1 MLRRGK
7 GNLMKWTEAQQQTI
21 DTRDKNILVSAAAGS
36 GKTAVLV
43 ERIKQL
49 MLKDKV
55 DIDRFLITTFTNAA
69 SAEMRERLEKAI
81 NKELKKTDSDKAFLK
96 KQLML
101 MPNANIST
109 FHTFAL
115 EVMRKFFYLTDLEPG
130 FKIGDEIEVSIMKRE
145 AADELFEARFAEDY
159 EAFTAFLKKHSS
171 DRNENRIKESVINLY
186 DQLRSIP
193 DYLDWA
199 KQRSQLLDA
208 DSPSKA
214 LGLEAFINE
223 ECLAAFRKAVN
234 YFERAAN
241 ILEHAGLEKLR
252 AKAAED
258 LNMLISWEAD
268 LINEGI
274 DRFSAYYEDM
284 KFNQMRATKEEKEDY
299 EAVKESVSYC
309 RKRGKQQLDN
319 IYKKYLQRE
328 FTEYDDELKQTS
340 GDTSYMISLVA
351 GLEEIFK
358 AKKQERNMVDFDDVM
373 HYAIEI
379 LRDDMAAAEYRNKF
393 KYIFI
398 DEFQD
403 SNMLQETIAGR
414 ICRSNNLFMVGD
426 VKQSIYKFRLAEPEI
441 FKAKYALYA
450 KDEEDESIKI
460 DLNSNFRS
468 KQQVTGLV
476 NNVFR
481 KIMVGYDENAEL
493 KCTIPDEYP
502 GIRPQMNL
510 IFNPYT
516 DDDMIDNSELEV
528 QYVVNLVKE
537 NLGTEIYDSKQ
548 GVYRKAGYKD
558 IAVLARNKAI
568 IGDIERALNNSG
580 IPAYG
585 ETTGGYFDTVEIQV
599 FINLLKIID
608 NFMQDVPLISI
619 MRCPIFGFDVQELA
633 AVRIFSREGAYHE
646 AVKIYS
652 QEGPDKELRAKIN
665 ELIEQIA
672 YWKELKTTVS
682 LEELVRVLL
691 YDTGYYDYC
700 SGLPVGKQRVS
711 NLQLLAEKAAAF
723 ERSNYSGLYGFLTY
737 IEAMRKSNNSMAEAK
752 IIGDGDDLVQVMTVH
767 KSKGLEFPIVILA
780 GAGRQIRAKG
790 SGTSATFHKD
800 IAVGLPLVNKEEK
813 WFRKTLL
820 QKIIEGRKAGEE
832 LEEEIRI
839 LYVALT
845 RAMDRLVITG
855 IIKDPE
861 ALDDDIADPKTYA
874 EMIYEPL
881 REFGGE
887 IKIWSGFEE
896 WVDERKSED
905 ETEPEPV
912 DGESGSAD
920 EQKDKPAEVK
930 MSTRMRIAELFAKSR
945 SHASDD
951 GADESA
957 ELIDRVLS
965 FEYPYPELDK
975 VKSKYSVTE
984 LNKLMTEAQHA
995 AVYEDADQG
1004 ADNAD
1009 AESATPAVDTII
1021 LAKPTFAQG
1030 KKQLNAAEIGTA
1042 MHLVMEK
1049 IDFKRV
1055 LEEGAA
1061 YMAERVDSLFAAG
1074 DISEEERAVIDIEN
1088 AAAFFEAEVGKRAAC
1103 ALRLEKEREFI
1114 LQKEINGAKA
1124 IVQGTI
1130 DCYFEE
1136 EDGLVLVDYKNSFMG
1151 DRVSEETII
1160 DRYKGQIELYKEALE
1175 AAEGK
1180 PVKEA
1185 YLYLFEL
1192 KKFVA
1197 VK

>member
-1 MLRRGK
+1 
-7 GNLMKWTEAQQQTI
+7 MKWTEAQQQTI

-36 GKTAVLV
+36 GKTAVLI

-49 MLKDKV
+49 MLQDKV

-69 SAEMRERLEKAI
+69 SAEMKERLEKAI
-81 NKELKKTDSDKAFLK
+81 KEELKKPESDKNFLK

-101 MPNANIST
+101 LPNANIST

-145 AADELFEARFAEDY
+145 AADELFEVRFAEDY

-171 DRNENRIKESVINLY
+171 DRNERAIKESIISLY

-193 DYLDWA
+193 DYLEWA
-199 KQRSQLLDA
+199 GQRAQLLDA

-214 LGLEAFINE
+214 LKLENFINE

-234 YFERAAN
+234 YFERAAM
-241 ILEHAGLEKLR
+241 ILEFAGLEKLHI
-252 AKAAED
+252 KAEED
-258 LNMLISWEAD
+258 LNMLKSWEED
-268 LINEGI
+268 LETDGI
-274 DRFSAYYEDM
+274 GRFSEYYYNV

-309 RKRGKQQLDN
+309 RKKGKQQLDN
-319 IYKKYLQRE
+319 IHKKYLQRE
-328 FTEYDDELKQTS
+328 FSEYDDELKRTS
-340 GDTSYMISLVA
+340 GDTSYMI
-351 GLEEIFK
+351 GLIADLEKLFK

-379 LRDDMAAAEYRNKF
+379 LRDDMAAVEYRNKF

-414 ICRSNNLFMVGD
+414 ICRNNNLFMVGD

-450 KDEEDESIKI
+450 SPEEKESIKI

-476 NNVFR
+476 NKVFH
-481 KIMVGYDENAEL
+481 KIMDGYDENAEL
-493 KCTIPDEYP
+493 KCTMPDEYP

-510 IFNPYT
+510 IFKP
-516 DDDMIDNSELEV
+516 DADEDMMDNSELEV
-528 QYVVNLVKE
+528 QYVVQLVKE
-537 NLGTEIYDSKQ
+537 NLGTEIYDAKQ
-548 GVYRKAGYKD
+548 GVYRKAEYRD

-568 IGDIERALNNSG
+568 IGEIERALNNSG

-585 ETTGGYFDTVEIQV
+585 ETTGGYFDTVEVQV
-599 FINLLKIID
+599 FINLLKVID

-619 MRCPIFGFDVQELA
+619 MRCPIFGFYVKELA
-633 AVRIFSREGAYHE
+633 AIRIFGREGSYHE
-646 AVKIYS
+646 AVKLYG
-652 QEGPDKELRAKIN
+652 QEGPDEDLRSKIN
-665 ELIEQIA
+665 GLLEQIA

-700 SGLPVGKQRVS
+700 SGLPVGKQRIS

-737 IEAMRKSNNSMAEAK
+737 LEAMRNSSSSMAEAK
-752 IIGDGDDLVQVMTVH
+752 IIGDGEDLVQVMTVH

-780 GAGRQIRAKG
+780 GAGKQIRAKG
-790 SGTSATFHKD
+790 SGTSASFHKD
-800 IAVGLPLVNKEEK
+800 IAVGLPLINKEEK
-813 WFRKTLL
+813 WYKKTLL
-820 QKIIEGRKAGEE
+820 QKIIDGRKAGEE
-832 LEEEIRI
+832 FEEEIRI

-845 RAMDRLVITG
+845 RAMDRIVITG

-887 IKIWSGFEE
+887 IKIWSGFEK
-896 WVDERKSED
+896 WTDERKLK
-905 ETEPEPV
+905 
-912 DGESGSAD
+912 
-920 EQKDKPAEVK
+920 KDSP
-930 MSTRMRIAELFAKSR
+930 RMRLAELFERSR
-945 SHASDD
+945 SLEGEIS
-951 GADESA
+951 E
-957 ELIDRVLS
+957 EIDRVLS

-984 LNKLMTEAQHA
+984 LNKLM
-995 AVYEDADQG
+995 ADPSGDGGNQSRS
-1004 ADNAD
+1004 D
-1009 AESATPAVDTII
+1009 II
-1021 LAKPTFAQG
+1021 LTKPNFAVE
-1030 KKQLNAAEIGTA
+1030 KKILNAAEIGTV

-1049 IDFKRV
+1049 LDFSRA
-1055 LEEGAA
+1055 LEEGLP
-1061 YMAERVDSLFAAG
+1061 YIEEKVTGLLEEG
-1074 DISEEERAVIDIEN
+1074 DLSEEERAVIDIEN
-1088 AAAFFEAEVGKRAAC
+1088 AAAFFGEEVGKRAAR

-1124 IVQGTI
+1124 IVQGII

-1136 EDGLVLVDYKNSFMG
+1136 DDGLVLVDYKNSFMG
-1151 DRVSEETII
+1151 DRVSEDTIV

>member
-1 MLRRGK
+1 
-7 GNLMKWTEAQQQTI
+7 MKWTEAQQQTI

-36 GKTAVLV
+36 GKTAVLI

-49 MLKDKV
+49 MLQDKV

-69 SAEMRERLEKAI
+69 SAEMKERLEKAI
-81 NKELKKTDSDKAFLK
+81 KEELKKPESDKNFLK

-101 MPNANIST
+101 LPNANIST

-145 AADELFEARFAEDY
+145 AADELFEVRFAEDY

-171 DRNENRIKESVINLY
+171 DRNERAIKESIISLY

-193 DYLDWA
+193 DYLEWA
-199 KQRSQLLDA
+199 GQRAQLLDA

-214 LGLEAFINE
+214 LKLENFINE

-234 YFERAAN
+234 YFERAAM
-241 ILEHAGLEKLR
+241 ILEFAGLEKLHI
-252 AKAAED
+252 KAEED
-258 LNMLISWEAD
+258 LNMLKSWEED
-268 LINEGI
+268 LETDGI
-274 DRFSAYYEDM
+274 GRFSEYYYNV

-309 RKRGKQQLDN
+309 RKKGKQQLDN
-319 IYKKYLQRE
+319 IHKKYLQRE
-328 FTEYDDELKQTS
+328 FSEYDDELKRTS
-340 GDTSYMISLVA
+340 GDTSYMI
-351 GLEEIFK
+351 GLIADLEKLFK

-379 LRDDMAAAEYRNKF
+379 LRDDMAAVEYRNKF

-414 ICRSNNLFMVGD
+414 ICRNNNLFMVGD

-450 KDEEDESIKI
+450 SPEEKESIKI

-476 NNVFR
+476 NKVFH
-481 KIMVGYDENAEL
+481 KIMDGYDENAEL
-493 KCTIPDEYP
+493 KCTMPDEYP

-510 IFNPYT
+510 IFKP
-516 DDDMIDNSELEV
+516 DADEDMMDNSELEV
-528 QYVVNLVKE
+528 QYVVRLVKE
-537 NLGTEIYDSKQ
+537 NLGTDIYDAKQ
-548 GVYRKAGYKD
+548 GVYRKAGYRD

-568 IGDIERALNNSG
+568 IGEIERALNNSG

-585 ETTGGYFDTVEIQV
+585 ETTGGYFDTVEVQV
-599 FINLLKIID
+599 FINLLKVID

-619 MRCPIFGFDVQELA
+619 MRCPIFGFYVKELA
-633 AVRIFSREGAYHE
+633 AIRIFGREGSYHE
-646 AVKIYS
+646 AVKLYG
-652 QEGPDKELRAKIN
+652 QEGPDEDLRSKIN
-665 ELIEQIA
+665 GLLEQIA

-700 SGLPVGKQRVS
+700 SGLPVGKQRIS

-737 IEAMRKSNNSMAEAK
+737 LEAMRNSSSSMAEAK
-752 IIGDGDDLVQVMTVH
+752 IIGDGEDLVQVMTVH

-780 GAGRQIRAKG
+780 GAGKQIRAKG
-790 SGTSATFHKD
+790 SGTSASFHKD
-800 IAVGLPLVNKEEK
+800 IAVGLPLINKEEK
-813 WFRKTLL
+813 WYKKTLL
-820 QKIIEGRKAGEE
+820 QKIIDGRKAGEE
-832 LEEEIRI
+832 FEEEIRI

-845 RAMDRLVITG
+845 RAMDRIVITG

-887 IKIWSGFEE
+887 IKIWSGFEK
-896 WVDERKSED
+896 WTDERKLK
-905 ETEPEPV
+905 
-912 DGESGSAD
+912 
-920 EQKDKPAEVK
+920 KDSP
-930 MSTRMRIAELFAKSR
+930 RMRLAELFERSR
-945 SHASDD
+945 SLEGEIS
-951 GADESA
+951 E
-957 ELIDRVLS
+957 EIDRVLS

-984 LNKLMTEAQHA
+984 LNKLM
-995 AVYEDADQG
+995 ADPSGDGGNQSRS
-1004 ADNAD
+1004 D
-1009 AESATPAVDTII
+1009 II
-1021 LAKPTFAQG
+1021 LTKPNFAVE
-1030 KKQLNAAEIGTA
+1030 KKILNAAEIGTV

-1049 IDFKRV
+1049 LDFSRA
-1055 LEEGAA
+1055 LEEGLP
-1061 YMAERVDSLFAAG
+1061 YIEEKVTGLLEEG
-1074 DISEEERAVIDIEN
+1074 DLSEEERAVIDIEN
-1088 AAAFFEAEVGKRAAC
+1088 AAAFFGEEVGKRAAR

-1124 IVQGTI
+1124 IVQGII

-1136 EDGLVLVDYKNSFMG
+1136 DDGLVLVDYKNSFMG
-1151 DRVSEETII
+1151 DRVSEDTIV

>member
-1 MLRRGK
+1 
-7 GNLMKWTEAQQQTI
+7 MKWTEAQQQTI

-36 GKTAVLV
+36 GKTAVLI

-49 MLKDKV
+49 MLQDKV

-69 SAEMRERLEKAI
+69 SAEMKERLEKAI
-81 NKELKKTDSDKAFLK
+81 KEELKKPKSDKTFLK

-101 MPNANIST
+101 LPNANIST

-145 AADELFEARFAEDY
+145 AADELFEVRFAEDY

-171 DRNENRIKESVINLY
+171 DRNERAIKESIISLY

-193 DYLDWA
+193 DYLEWA
-199 KQRSQLLDA
+199 GQKAQLLA
-208 DSPSKA
+208 AESPSKA
-214 LGLEAFINE
+214 LKLENFINE

-234 YFERAAN
+234 YFERAAM
-241 ILEHAGLEKLR
+241 ILEFAGLEKLHI
-252 AKAAED
+252 KAEED
-258 LNMLISWEAD
+258 LNMLQSWEQD
-268 LINEGI
+268 LVNDGI
-274 DRFSAYYEDM
+274 GRFSEYYYNM

-309 RKRGKQQLDN
+309 RKKGKQQLDN
-319 IYKKYLQRE
+319 IHKKYLQRE
-328 FTEYDDELKQTS
+328 FSEYDDELKQTA
-340 GDTSYMISLVA
+340 GDTSYMI
-351 GLEEIFK
+351 GLIAELEKLFK

-379 LRDDMAAAEYRNKF
+379 LCDDMAAAEYRNKF

-450 KDEEDESIKI
+450 SPEEKESIKI

-476 NNVFR
+476 NKVFH
-481 KIMVGYDENAEL
+481 KIMDGYDENAEL
-493 KCTIPDEYP
+493 KCTMPDEYP

-510 IFNPYT
+510 IFKP
-516 DDDMIDNSELEV
+516 DADEDMMDNSELEV
-528 QYVVNLVKE
+528 QYVVQLVKE
-537 NLGTEIYDSKQ
+537 NLGTEIYDAKQ
-548 GVYRKAGYKD
+548 GVYRKAGYRD

-568 IGDIERALNNSG
+568 IGEIERALNNSG

-585 ETTGGYFDTVEIQV
+585 ETTGGYFDTVEVQV
-599 FINLLKIID
+599 FINLLKVID

-619 MRCPIFGFDVQELA
+619 MRCPIFGFDVKELA
-633 AVRIFSREGAYHE
+633 AIRIFGREGSYHE
-646 AVKIYS
+646 AVKLYG
-652 QEGPDKELRAKIN
+652 QEGPDEDLRSKIYG
-665 ELIEQIA
+665 LLEQIA

-700 SGLPVGKQRVS
+700 SGLPVGKQRIS

-723 ERSNYSGLYGFLTY
+723 EKSNYSGLYGFLTY
-737 IEAMRKSNNSMAEAK
+737 LEAMRNSSSSMAEAK
-752 IIGDGDDLVQVMTVH
+752 IIGDGEDLVQVMTVH

-780 GAGRQIRAKG
+780 GAGKQIRAKG
-790 SGTSATFHKD
+790 SGTSASFHKD
-800 IAVGLPLVNKEEK
+800 IAVGLPLINKEEK
-813 WFRKTLL
+813 WYKKTLL
-820 QKIIEGRKAGEE
+820 QKIIDGRKAGEE
-832 LEEEIRI
+832 FEEEIRI

-845 RAMDRLVITG
+845 RAMDRIVITG

-896 WVDERKSED
+896 WIDKRKLKKDEVEG
-905 ETEPEPV
+905 P
-912 DGESGSAD
+912 DGEEPDSEATEGGQEVSVSSAK
-920 EQKDKPAEVK
+920 KDSP
-930 MSTRMRIAELFAKSR
+930 RMRLAELFERSR
-945 SHASDD
+945 SLEGDPP
-951 GADESA
+951 E
-957 ELIDRVLS
+957 IVDRVLS
-965 FEYPYPELDK
+965 FEYLYPELDK

-984 LNKLMTEAQHA
+984 LNNLM
-995 AVYEDADQG
+995 ADPSGDGGNQSRS
-1004 ADNAD
+1004 D
-1009 AESATPAVDTII
+1009 II
-1021 LAKPTFAQG
+1021 LTKPNFAVE
-1030 KKQLNAAEIGTA
+1030 KKTINAAEIGTA

-1049 IDFKRV
+1049 LDFSRAMEKGAPYI
-1055 LEEGAA
+1055 EEK
-1061 YMAERVDSLFAAG
+1061 VDSLTAAG
-1074 DISEEERAVIDIEN
+1074 DLSEEERAVIDIQN
-1088 AAAFFEAEVGKRAAC
+1088 AAAFFEEEVGKRAAR

-1114 LQKEINGAKA
+1114 LQKEISGAKA
-1124 IVQGTI
+1124 IVQGII

-1136 EDGLVLVDYKNSFMG
+1136 DDGLVLVDYKNSFMG
-1151 DRVSEETII
+1151 DRVSEDTII

-1175 AAEGK
+1175 TAEGK

>member
-81 NKELKKTDSDKAFLK
+81 NEELKKTDSDKAFLK

-537 NLGTEIYDSKQ
+537 NLGTEIYDFKQ

-896 WVDERKSED
+896 WVDPRKKEED
-905 ETEPEPV
+905 TEEGAV
-912 DGESGSAD
+912 GDSMTEDGTT
-920 EQKDKPAEVK
+920 EQDGKAAARITP
-930 MSTRMRIAELFAKSR
+930 RMRLAELFERSR
-945 SHASDD
+945 SLE
-951 GADESA
+951 GEPP
-957 ELIDRVLS
+957 EIIDRVLS
-965 FEYPYPELDK
+965 FEYPYSELDK

-984 LNKLMTEAQHA
+984 LNKLMAEEAHEAAAAGSEAYDQDAEGTEAA
-995 AVYEDADQG
+995 AGIGTFV
-1004 ADNAD
+1004 
-1009 AESATPAVDTII
+1009 
-1021 LAKPTFAQG
+1021 LAKPGFAQE
-1030 KKQLNAAEIGTA
+1030 KKALNAAEIGTA
-1042 MHLVMEK
+1042 MHLLMEK
-1049 IDFKRV
+1049 IDFRCA
-1055 LEEGAA
+1055 LEEGIP
-1061 YMAERVDSLFAAG
+1061 YITEYVDNLAVAG
-1074 DISEEERAVIDIEN
+1074 ELTEEERETIDIDN
-1088 AAAFFEAEVGKRAAC
+1088 AAAFFEEEVGRRAAC

-1124 IVQGTI
+1124 IVQGII

-1151 DRVSEETII
+1151 GNVSEEII
-1160 DRYKGQIELYKEALE
+1160 VDRYKGQIDLYKEALE

-1180 PVKEA
+1180 LVKEA

-1197 VK
+1197 IE

>member
-1 MLRRGK
+1 
-7 GNLMKWTEAQQQTI
+7 MKWTEAQQQTI
-21 DTRDKNILVSAAAGS
+21 DTRGKNILVSAAAGS
-36 GKTAVLV
+36 GKTAVLI

-49 MLKDKV
+49 MLQDKV

-69 SAEMRERLEKAI
+69 SAEMKERLENAI
-81 NKELKKTDSDKAFLK
+81 KEELKKPESDKNFLK

-101 MPNANIST
+101 LPNANIST

-171 DRNENRIKESVINLY
+171 DRNERKLKESVIALY

-193 DYLDWA
+193 DYLKWA
-199 KQRSQLLDA
+199 EQRAQLLAA
-208 DSPSKA
+208 DSPSKE
-214 LGLEAFINE
+214 LDLENFINE
-223 ECLAAFRKAVN
+223 ECLTAFRKAVN
-234 YFERAAN
+234 YFERAAM
-241 ILEHAGLEKLR
+241 ILEFAGLEKLYT
-252 AKAAED
+252 KAEED
-258 LNMLISWEAD
+258 LNMLLSWEQD
-268 LINEGI
+268 LVNDGI
-274 DRFSAYYEDM
+274 GRFSEYYYDM

-299 EAVKESVSYC
+299 EAIKESVSYC
-309 RKRGKQQLDN
+309 RKKGKQQLDN
-319 IYKKYLQRE
+319 IHKKYLQRE
-328 FTEYDDELKQTS
+328 LSEYDDELKKTA
-340 GDTSYMISLVA
+340 GDTSYIISLIA
-351 GLEEIFK
+351 GLEKIFK

-379 LRDDMAAAEYRNKF
+379 LCDDMAAAEYRNKF

-450 KDEEDESIKI
+450 SDEEDESIKI

-468 KQQVTGLV
+468 KYQVTGLV
-476 NNVFR
+476 NKVFR
-481 KIMVGYDENAEL
+481 KIMDGYDENAEL
-493 KCTIPDEYP
+493 KCTMPDEYP

-510 IFNPYT
+510 IFNPDI
-516 DDDMIDNSELEV
+516 DDDMMDNSELEV
-528 QYVVNLVKE
+528 QYVVQLVKD
-537 NLGTEIYDSKQ
+537 NLGTEIYDAKQ

-568 IGDIERALNNSG
+568 IGEIERALNNSG

-585 ETTGGYFDTVEIQV
+585 ETTGGYFDTVEVQV
-599 FINLLKIID
+599 FINLLKVID
-608 NFMQDVPLISI
+608 NYMQDVPLISI
-619 MRCPIFGFDVQELA
+619 MRCSIFGFDVKELA
-633 AVRIFSREGAYHE
+633 VIRIFAREGAYHE
-646 AVKIYS
+646 AVKLYA
-652 QEGPDKELRAKIN
+652 QEGPDEDLRLKIN
-665 ELIEQIA
+665 GLLDQIA

-700 SGLPVGKQRVS
+700 SGLPVGKQRIS
-711 NLQLLAEKAAAF
+711 NLQLLIEKAAAF
-723 ERSNYSGLYGFLTY
+723 ERSNYSGLYGFLAY
-737 IEAMRKSNNSMAEAK
+737 LEAMRNSSSSIAEAK

-780 GAGRQIRAKG
+780 GAGKQIRAKG
-790 SGTSATFHKD
+790 SGTSASFHKD
-800 IAVGLPLVNKEEK
+800 IAVGLPLINKEEK
-813 WFRKTLL
+813 WYKKTLL
-820 QKIIEGRKAGEE
+820 QKIIDGRKAGEE
-832 LEEEIRI
+832 FEEEIRI

-845 RAMDRLVITG
+845 RAMDRIVITG

-896 WVDERKSED
+896 WVDERKIK
-905 ETEPEPV
+905 
-912 DGESGSAD
+912 
-920 EQKDKPAEVK
+920 KD
-930 MSTRMRIAELFAKSR
+930 SSRRRLSELFERSR
-945 SHASDD
+945 SLEGDPP
-951 GADESA
+951 EI
-957 ELIDRVLS
+957 IDRVLS

-984 LNKLMTEAQHA
+984 LNKLMSEKDHEHA
-995 AVYEDADQG
+995 GGERDDKVADKG
-1004 ADNAD
+1004 
-1009 AESATPAVDTII
+1009 PVI
-1021 LAKPTFAQG
+1021 LVKPGFAQEER
-1030 KKQLNAAEIGTA
+1030 KLDAAEIGTA

-1049 IDFKRV
+1049 LDFSRA
-1055 LEEGAA
+1055 LEEGAS
-1061 YMAERVDSLFAAG
+1061 YIEEKVSGLFEAG
-1074 DISEEERAVIDIEN
+1074 DLSEEERAVIDIEN
-1088 AAAFFEAEVGKRAAC
+1088 AAAFFEEEVGKRAAR

-1124 IVQGTI
+1124 IVQGII

-1151 DRVSEETII
+1151 GSVSEDVII
-1160 DRYKGQIELYKEALE
+1160 DRYKGQIELYREALE

-1192 KKFVA
+1192 KKFVE

>member
-1 MLRRGK
+1 
-7 GNLMKWTEAQQQTI
+7 MKWTEAQQQTI

-36 GKTAVLV
+36 GKTAVLI

-49 MLKDKV
+49 MLQDKV

-69 SAEMRERLEKAI
+69 SAEMKERLEKAI
-81 NKELKKTDSDKAFLK
+81 KEELKKPESDKNFLK

-101 MPNANIST
+101 LPNANIST

-145 AADELFEARFAEDY
+145 AADELFEVRFAEDY

-171 DRNENRIKESVINLY
+171 DRNERAIKESIISLY

-193 DYLDWA
+193 DYLEWA
-199 KQRSQLLDA
+199 GQRAQLLDA

-214 LGLEAFINE
+214 LKLENFINE

-234 YFERAAN
+234 YFERAAM
-241 ILEHAGLEKLR
+241 ILEFAGLEKLHI
-252 AKAAED
+252 KAEED
-258 LNMLISWEAD
+258 LNMLKSWEED
-268 LINEGI
+268 LETDGI
-274 DRFSAYYEDM
+274 GRFSEYYYNV

-309 RKRGKQQLDN
+309 RKKGKQQLDN
-319 IYKKYLQRE
+319 IHKKYLQRE
-328 FTEYDDELKQTS
+328 FSEYDDELKRTS
-340 GDTSYMISLVA
+340 GDTSYMI
-351 GLEEIFK
+351 GLIADLEKLFK

-379 LRDDMAAAEYRNKF
+379 LRDDMAAVEYRNKF

-414 ICRSNNLFMVGD
+414 ICRNNNLFMVGD

-450 KDEEDESIKI
+450 SPEEKESIKI

-476 NNVFR
+476 NKVFH
-481 KIMVGYDENAEL
+481 KIMDGYDENAEL
-493 KCTIPDEYP
+493 KCTMPDEYP

-510 IFNPYT
+510 IFKP
-516 DDDMIDNSELEV
+516 DADEDMMDNSELEV
-528 QYVVNLVKE
+528 QYVVQLVKE
-537 NLGTEIYDSKQ
+537 NLGTEIYDAKQ
-548 GVYRKAGYKD
+548 GVYRKAGYRD

-568 IGDIERALNNSG
+568 IGEIERALNNSG

-585 ETTGGYFDTVEIQV
+585 ETTGGYFDTVEVQV
-599 FINLLKIID
+599 FINLLKVID

-619 MRCPIFGFDVQELA
+619 MRCPIFGFDVKELA
-633 AVRIFSREGAYHE
+633 AIRIFGREGSYHE
-646 AVKIYS
+646 AVKLYG
-652 QEGPDKELRAKIN
+652 QEGPDEDLRSKIN
-665 ELIEQIA
+665 GLLEQIA

-700 SGLPVGKQRVS
+700 SGLPVGKQRIS

-737 IEAMRKSNNSMAEAK
+737 LEAMRNSSSSMAEAK
-752 IIGDGDDLVQVMTVH
+752 IIGDGEDLVQVMTVH

-780 GAGRQIRAKG
+780 GAGKQIRAKG
-790 SGTSATFHKD
+790 SGTSASFHKD
-800 IAVGLPLVNKEEK
+800 IAVGLPLINKEEK
-813 WFRKTLL
+813 WYKKTLL
-820 QKIIEGRKAGEE
+820 QKIIDGRKAGEE
-832 LEEEIRI
+832 FEEEIRI

-845 RAMDRLVITG
+845 RAMDRIVITG

-887 IKIWSGFEE
+887 IKIWSGFEK
-896 WVDERKSED
+896 WTDERKLK
-905 ETEPEPV
+905 
-912 DGESGSAD
+912 
-920 EQKDKPAEVK
+920 KDSP
-930 MSTRMRIAELFAKSR
+930 RMRLAELFERSR
-945 SHASDD
+945 SLEGEIS
-951 GADESA
+951 E
-957 ELIDRVLS
+957 EIDRVLS

-984 LNKLMTEAQHA
+984 LNKLM
-995 AVYEDADQG
+995 ADPSGDGGNQSRS
-1004 ADNAD
+1004 D
-1009 AESATPAVDTII
+1009 II
-1021 LAKPTFAQG
+1021 LTKPNFAVE
-1030 KKQLNAAEIGTA
+1030 KKILNAAEIGTV

-1049 IDFKRV
+1049 LDFSRA
-1055 LEEGAA
+1055 LEEGLP
-1061 YMAERVDSLFAAG
+1061 YIEEKVTGLLEEG
-1074 DISEEERAVIDIEN
+1074 DLSEEERAVIDIEN
-1088 AAAFFEAEVGKRAAC
+1088 AAAFFGEEVGKRAAR

-1124 IVQGTI
+1124 IVQGII

-1136 EDGLVLVDYKNSFMG
+1136 DDGLVLVDYKNSFMG
-1151 DRVSEETII
+1151 DRVSEDTIV

>member
-1 MLRRGK
+1 
-7 GNLMKWTEAQQQTI
+7 MKWTQAQQQTI

-36 GKTAVLV
+36 GKTAVLI

-81 NKELKKTDSDKAFLK
+81 NEELKKPDSDKAFLK

-130 FKIGDEIEVSIMKRE
+130 FKIGDDIEVSIMKRE

-159 EAFTAFLKKHSS
+159 EAFTSFLKKHSS
-171 DRNENRIKESVINLY
+171 DRNERAIKESVISLY

-193 DYLDWA
+193 DYLQWA
-199 KQRSQLLDA
+199 QQRSQLLA
-208 DSPSKA
+208 SDSPAKA
-214 LGLEAFINE
+214 LALEEFINE

-241 ILEHAGLEKLR
+241 ILEYAGLEKLHV
-252 AKAAED
+252 KAAED
-258 LNMLISWEAD
+258 LDMLVSWEED
-268 LINEGI
+268 IVNDGI
-274 DRFSAYYEDM
+274 ERFGVHYADM
-284 KFNQMRATKEEKEDY
+284 KFNQMRAAKEEKEDY
-299 EAVKESVSYC
+299 EAVKETVSYC

-319 IYKKYLQRE
+319 IHKKYLQRE
-328 FTEYDDELKQTS
+328 FSAYDDELKQTA
-340 GDTSYMISLVA
+340 GDTLYMISLVA

-450 KDEEDESIKI
+450 RDEEDESIKI

-476 NNVFR
+476 NKVFR
-481 KIMVGYDENAEL
+481 KIMDGYDENAEL
-493 KCTIPDEYP
+493 KCTISDEYP

-510 IFNPYT
+510 IFNPYA
-516 DDDMIDNSELEV
+516 DEDMIDNSELEV

-537 NLGTEIYDSKQ
+537 NLGTEVYDSKQ
-548 GVYRKAGYKD
+548 GIYRKVGYKD
-558 IAVLARNKAI
+558 IAVLSRNKAI

-599 FINLLKIID
+599 FINLLKVID
-608 NFMQDVPLISI
+608 NFMQDVPLISV
-619 MRCPIFGFDVQELA
+619 MRCPIFGFDVKELSA
-633 AVRIFSREGAYHE
+633 IRIFGREGSYHE
-646 AVKIYS
+646 AVKLYAE
-652 QEGPDKELRAKIN
+652 EGPDEELRLKIN
-665 ELIEQIA
+665 GLLDQIT

-682 LEELVRVLL
+682 LEELVRVLM

-711 NLQLLAEKAAAF
+711 NLQLLLEKAGAF
-723 ERSNYSGLYGFLTY
+723 EKTNYSGLYGFLTY
-737 IEAMRKSNNSMAEAK
+737 IEAIRKSSNTMAEAK

-820 QKIIEGRKAGEE
+820 QKIIDGRKAGEE
-832 LEEEIRI
+832 FEEEIRI

-874 EMIYEPL
+874 EMIYGPL

-887 IKIWSGFEE
+887 IKIWSGYEE
-896 WVDERKSED
+896 WVDDRKRED
-905 ETEPEPV
+905 EPEQA
-912 DGESGSAD
+912 DCEAGSDDAQ
-920 EQKDKPAEVK
+920 EDKSSAARITP
-930 MSTRMRIAELFAKSR
+930 RMRIAELFAKSR
-945 SHASDD
+945 
-951 GADESA
+951 
-957 ELIDRVLS
+957 ELEGETPEIIDRVLS

-984 LNKLMTEAQHA
+984 LNKLMAEAHEA
-995 AVYEDADQG
+995 AVAAEHAG
-1004 ADNAD
+1004 AG
-1009 AESATPAVDTII
+1009 EEAVKEVGSTGTAAGGAIT
-1021 LAKPTFAQG
+1021 LAKPGFAQEE
-1030 KKQLNAAEIGTA
+1030 KKLNAAEIGTA

-1049 IDFKRV
+1049 LDFKNA
-1055 LEEGAA
+1055 LEEGMP
-1061 YMAERVDSLFAAG
+1061 YIAERVESLAAAG
-1074 DISEEERAVIDIEN
+1074 DLSEEERKAIDIGN
-1088 AAAFFEAEVGKRAAC
+1088 AAAFFEAEVGRRAAC

-1124 IVQGTI
+1124 IVQGII

-1151 DRVSEETII
+1151 DRVSEDVII
-1160 DRYKGQIELYKEALE
+1160 DRYKGQIELYKEALD

-1180 PVKEA
+1180 PVKEE

>member
-1 MLRRGK
+1 
-7 GNLMKWTEAQQQTI
+7 MKWTEAQQQTI

-36 GKTAVLV
+36 GKTAVLI

-49 MLKDKV
+49 MLQDKV

-69 SAEMRERLEKAI
+69 SAEMKERLEKAI
-81 NKELKKTDSDKAFLK
+81 KEELKKPESDKNFLK

-101 MPNANIST
+101 LPNANIST

-115 EVMRKFFYLTDLEPG
+115 EVMRKFFYLIDLEPG

-145 AADELFEARFAEDY
+145 AADELFEVRFAEDY
-159 EAFTAFLKKHSS
+159 EAFTTFLKKHSS
-171 DRNENRIKESVINLY
+171 DRNERAIKESIISLY

-193 DYLDWA
+193 DYLEWA
-199 KQRSQLLDA
+199 GQKAQLLA
-208 DSPSKA
+208 AESPSKA
-214 LGLEAFINE
+214 LKLENFINE

-234 YFERAAN
+234 YFERAAM
-241 ILEHAGLEKLR
+241 ILEFAGLEKLHI
-252 AKAAED
+252 KAEED
-258 LNMLISWEAD
+258 LNMLKSWEED
-268 LINEGI
+268 LETDGI
-274 DRFSAYYEDM
+274 GRFSEYYYNV

-309 RKRGKQQLDN
+309 RKKGKQQLDN
-319 IYKKYLQRE
+319 IHKKYLQRE
-328 FTEYDDELKQTS
+328 FSEYDDELKQTS
-340 GDTSYMISLVA
+340 GDTSYMI
-351 GLEEIFK
+351 GLIAELEKLFK
-358 AKKQERNMVDFDDVM
+358 VKKQERNMVDFDDVM

-403 SNMLQETIAGR
+403 SNMLQETIAAR

-450 KDEEDESIKI
+450 SPEEKESIKI

-468 KQQVTGLV
+468 KQQVTELV
-476 NNVFR
+476 NKVFH
-481 KIMVGYDENAEL
+481 KIMDGYDENAEL
-493 KCTIPDEYP
+493 KCTMPDEYP

-510 IFNPYT
+510 IFKP
-516 DDDMIDNSELEV
+516 DADEDMMDNSEMEV
-528 QYVVNLVKE
+528 QYVVQLVKE
-537 NLGTEIYDSKQ
+537 NLGTEIYDAKQ
-548 GVYRKAGYKD
+548 GVYRKAGYRD

-568 IGDIERALNNSG
+568 IGEIERALNNSG

-585 ETTGGYFDTVEIQV
+585 ETTGGYFDTVEVQV
-599 FINLLKIID
+599 FINLLKVID

-619 MRCPIFGFDVQELA
+619 MRCPIFGFDVKELA
-633 AVRIFSREGAYHE
+633 AIRIFEREGSYHE
-646 AVKIYS
+646 AVKIYAE
-652 QEGPDKELRAKIN
+652 EGPDEDLRIKIN
-665 ELIEQIA
+665 GLLEQIA

-700 SGLPVGKQRVS
+700 SGLPVGKQRIS

-737 IEAMRKSNNSMAEAK
+737 LEAMRNSSSSMAEAK
-752 IIGDGDDLVQVMTVH
+752 IIGDGEDLVQVMTVH

-780 GAGRQIRAKG
+780 GAGKQIRAKG
-790 SGTSATFHKD
+790 SGTSASFHKD
-800 IAVGLPLVNKEEK
+800 IAVGLPLINKEEK
-813 WFRKTLL
+813 WYKKTLL
-820 QKIIEGRKAGEE
+820 QKIIDGRKAGEE
-832 LEEEIRI
+832 FEEEIRI

-845 RAMDRLVITG
+845 RAMDRIVITG

-887 IKIWSGFEE
+887 IKIWSGFEK
-896 WVDERKSED
+896 WTDERKLK
-905 ETEPEPV
+905 
-912 DGESGSAD
+912 
-920 EQKDKPAEVK
+920 KDSP
-930 MSTRMRIAELFAKSR
+930 RIRLAELFERSR
-945 SHASDD
+945 GLEGGIS
-951 GADESA
+951 E
-957 ELIDRVLS
+957 EIDRVLS

-984 LNKLMTEAQHA
+984 LNKLM
-995 AVYEDADQG
+995 
-1004 ADNAD
+1004 
-1009 AESATPAVDTII
+1009 AESAYSGRAEQADDTSDSEEHSDRSDII
-1021 LAKPTFAQG
+1021 LAKPNFTAV
-1030 KKQLNAAEIGTA
+1030 KKVLNAAEIGTV

-1049 IDFKRV
+1049 LDFSRA
-1055 LEEGAA
+1055 LEEGAP
-1061 YMAERVDSLFAAG
+1061 YIEEKVTGLLEAG
-1074 DISEEERAVIDIEN
+1074 DLSEEERAVIDIEN
-1088 AAAFFEAEVGKRAAC
+1088 AAAFFGEEVGKRAAR

-1114 LQKEINGAKA
+1114 LQKEISGAKA
-1124 IVQGTI
+1124 IVQGII

-1151 DRVSEETII
+1151 DRVSEDTIV